1 MEYSNYL
8 EESERTLS
16 NQYHIEDVQNLL
28 HAVMGICTEV
38 EELLENFSINTMLD
52 SANLLEELGDLYW
65 YIAIIHRDYPMFKK
79 LSNSNVATEVKYNS
93 SFKAVLN
100 INKYSLKMLDI
111 LKKKIYYNKE
121 IDLNMLNNYL
131 LLIEVD
137 IKYMLDSYNYRFESM
152 LQINIDKL
160 KARYKEKFNSKEAI
174 ERDLDTERTILENGE
189 RGE

>member
-65 YIAIIHRDYPMFKK
+65 YIAIIHRDYPMFKQ
-79 LSNSNVATEVKYNS
+79 LSNSNIATDVKYNS

-100 INKYSLKMLDI
+100 INKYSLKMLDM

-160 KARYKEKFNSKEAI
+160 KARYKEKFNSLEAI
-174 ERDLDTERTILENGE
+174 DRDLDTERTILENGE